1 MVAPRAE
8 KAYEKHA
15 WILLFVLGIVNLIAA
30 FIFLITPPGTGEPA
44 TGELEAV
51 TGMKW
56 SELVASNPQA
66 ANLIG
71 EVVIYAQR
79 ILGAFLLSLAV
90 FNITV
95 SLKSYR
101 GGEKWAWYAFLVLP
115 VSLGVRAAT
124 EISFGFYSDLPIWTS
139 LIIVSLLGLVLPYRK
154 FFPRTP

>member
-1 MVAPRAE
+1 MTLPRTE
-8 KAYEKHA
+8 KAYEKYA
-15 WILLFVLGIVNLIAA
+15 WILLFVLGISNLIAA
-30 FIFLITPPGTGEPA
+30 FIFLITPPGTGGPA

-90 FNITV
+90 FNIAV

-101 GGEKWAWYAFLVLP
+101 RGEKCAW
-115 VSLGVRAAT
+115 
-124 EISFGFYSDLPIWTS
+124 
-139 LIIVSLLGLVLPYRK
+139 
-154 FFPRTP
+154 

>member
-1 MVAPRAE
+1 MPLPRTE
-8 KAYEKHA
+8 KTYEKYA
-15 WILLFVLGIVNLIAA
+15 WILLFVLGIFNLIAA
-30 FIFLITPPGTGEPA
+30 FIFLITPGTGGSA

-66 ANLIG
+66 AKLIG

-79 ILGAFLLSLAV
+79 ILGAFLLSLAA
-90 FNITV
+90 FSIAV

-124 EISFGFYSDLPIWTS
+124 DISFGFYSNLP
-139 LIIVSLLGLVLPYRK
+139 
-154 FFPRTP
+154 F